1 MSEEIYYAD
10 ATTLARRI
18 ASGDLSPIEVVR
30 AHLDRIEAAN
40 PKLNAIVNLQA
51 EQALERAQQAAP
63 LQPSLPNTAA
73 VCSCWSVKNFHATIL
88 ASP

>member
-40 PKLNAIVNLQA
+40 PSLDSGGRGYGADMQPIWKLLKSR
-51 EQALERAQQAAP
+51 EQSED
-63 LQPSLPNTAA
+63 
-73 VCSCWSVKNFHATIL
+73 
-88 ASP
+88 